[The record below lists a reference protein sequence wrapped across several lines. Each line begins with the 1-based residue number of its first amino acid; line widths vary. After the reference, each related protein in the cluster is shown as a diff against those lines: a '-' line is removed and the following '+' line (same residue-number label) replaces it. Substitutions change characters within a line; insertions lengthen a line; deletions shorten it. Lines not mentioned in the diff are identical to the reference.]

1 MMTRQQQ
8 DAWIANYGPMAH
20 ASQLKTGVPASI
32 TLAQAI
38 LESSDRK
45 GNWGCS
51 GLALQCNNFFGIKA
65 RHLKGVAIEDYK
77 EFLTTEY
84 DAGGKPHAEEADF
97 ARFKSVQESFDRH
110 AQLLSTAKRYQPAMD
125 VKNDPLYFATKLR
138 ECGYATDPG
147 YPNKLTKLMRDY
159 PDILK
164 FDAPDQP
171 AALKQGDGDPAP
183 LEKTVTA

>member
-38 LESSDRK
+38 LESR
-45 GNWGCS
+45 WGCS

-65 RHLKGVAIEDYK
+65 RHVKGVAIEDYK

-110 AQLLSTAKRYQPAMD
+110 AQLLSGAQRYRRAMA
-125 VKNDPLYFATKLR
+125 VKDDPLDFAIKIQ
-138 ECGYATDPG
+138 ECGYATDPN
-147 YPNKLTKLMRDY
+147 YPNKLTHLVRDFNLTRY
-159 PDILK
+159 
-164 FDAPDQP
+164 DAPEQP

>member
-1 MMTRQQQ
+1 MTPGQKRV
-8 DAWIANYGPMAH
+8 WIEHYAPMAQ
-20 ASQLKTGVPASI
+20 ASAATTGVPASI

-38 LESSDRK
+38 LES
-45 GNWGCS
+45 NWGCS

-110 AQLLSTAKRYQPAMD
+110 AQLLSCAQRYRRAMA
-125 VKNDPLYFATKLR
+125 V
-138 ECGYATDPG
+138 
-147 YPNKLTKLMRDY
+147 
-159 PDILK
+159 
-164 FDAPDQP
+164 
-171 AALKQGDGDPAP
+171 
-183 LEKTVTA
+183 